1 MASAMSITVL
11 TILIWV
17 LGANQSLRANY
28 RNFNLDHR
36 INIQGAWGIGSFYN
50 LDPPLDW
57 VITLL
62 QIPLPPLCAPPPWI
76 LI

>member
-36 INIQGAWGIGSFYN
+36 INIQGAWGIE
-50 LDPPLDW
+50 
-57 VITLL
+57 
-62 QIPLPPLCAPPPWI
+62 
-76 LI
+76 

>member
-28 RNFNLDHR
+28 ENFNLDHQ
-36 INIQGAWGIGSFYN
+36 INIQGEGRREVGWGFAK
-50 LDPPLDW
+50 
-57 VITLL
+57 V
-62 QIPLPPLCAPPPWI
+62 
-76 LI
+76 